1 MFNNI
6 IKYLASTFFA
16 IAIAVH
22 IYGLIYPYSSEPVAS
37 HIAHLLSY
45 SVCLFA
51 VLKTIKRAHFIYF
64 LAALYPIYYHAGC
77 VRNADGSFNAIC
89 VFVVLFMTAVTVWMF
104 YNNRSV
110 KA

>member
-1 MFNNI
+1 MFDNI
-6 IKYLASTFFA
+6 FKFLAATFFA

-51 VLKTIKRAHFIYF
+51 VLKPIKRAHFIYF

-77 VRNADGSFNAIC
+77 ARNADGSFNAIC
-89 VFVVLFMTAVTVWMF
+89 VFVVVFMTAVTAWMF
-104 YNNRSV
+104 YKNRSV
-110 KA
+110 EA